1 MEAQLISEQEKEK
14 LEILCDFLLYGSNGE
29 FADYNRFKTCFEYL
43 FKRDEKWF
51 ENVYDYLVGVFKG
64 TNKKRKYLSFTR
76 LYQAYLDF
84 KIKKNGQNVKED
96 ISLFFEK
103 LMNSIIKTP
112 DDNNIVSI
120 SKDKNIEKS
129 EEVKNVKEY
138 KFTSREYKNE
148 IFYISRLVVLCNKS
162 HNIVGIK
169 LEYNNNIEYRVKM
182 YKEKELYQALNLR
195 LEKNEN
201 DYINDD
207 NNEIIDSI
215 THIFGT
221 FKFSI

>member
-1 MEAQLISEQEKEK
+1 M
-14 LEILCDFLLYGSNGE
+14 
-29 FADYNRFKTCFEYL
+29 
-43 FKRDEKWF
+43 
-51 ENVYDYLVGVFKG
+51 
-64 TNKKRKYLSFTR
+64 
-76 LYQAYLDF
+76 
-84 KIKKNGQNVKED
+84 KED

-182 YKEKELYQALNLR
+182 YKEKER
-195 LEKNEN
+195 
-201 DYINDD
+201 
-207 NNEIIDSI
+207 
-215 THIFGT
+215 GT
-221 FKFSI
+221 